1 MTTKQTKRPFDRIPF
16 MARMVGAVRL
26 HSPTYHEVKN
36 DRTATRQAIV
46 VVVIAALATGFG
58 IEPGND
64 IAIWNAVNWIMWWGI
79 WVFLIYVIG
88 PNVLKSPNKQID
100 WGELA
105 RTTGF
110 AQSPLVFMSSIGY
123 VGNFG
128 PNVYLPIFILIAL
141 LWFAAMVIAIKVTI
155 GYKTLLGPI
164 IVASTFLINAAII
177 QLIYA

>member
-1 MTTKQTKRPFDRIPF
+1 
-16 MARMVGAVRL
+16 
-26 HSPTYHEVKN
+26 
-36 DRTATRQAIV
+36 
-46 VVVIAALATGFG
+46 
-58 IEPGND
+58 
-64 IAIWNAVNWIMWWGI
+64 
-79 WVFLIYVIG
+79 
-88 PNVLKSPNKQID
+88 D
-100 WGELA
+100 WGGLA

-110 AQSPLVFMSSIGY
+110 AQSPLVFMSLIGY

-141 LWFAAMVIAIKVTI
+141 LWFAAMVIAVKVAI